1 MKKQFAIIVSFA
13 MLLCGCTANSSS
25 SKDKT
30 SAAQAV
36 EFSITDHTLQEIII
50 LGNESPTTVD
60 AAEERISELNENLQI
75 KSGVS
80 IQASAETVSNVKY
93 LDASGSEQTCTSATV
108 VESSTVRG
116 CCAVLLYIA
125 DLISLHITAAFR
137 AFDCRVQ

>member
-75 KSGVS
+75 KLGGELSS
-80 IQASAETVSNVKY
+80 IVLRGWNAMDRRSIKTV
-93 LDASGSEQTCTSATV
+93 
-108 VESSTVRG
+108 
-116 CCAVLLYIA
+116 
-125 DLISLHITAAFR
+125 ISPLM
-137 AFDCRVQ
+137 